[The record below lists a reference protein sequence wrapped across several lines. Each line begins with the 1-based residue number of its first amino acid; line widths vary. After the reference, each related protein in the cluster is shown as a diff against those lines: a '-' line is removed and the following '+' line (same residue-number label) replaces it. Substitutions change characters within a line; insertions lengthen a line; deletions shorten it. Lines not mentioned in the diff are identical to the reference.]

1 MKSPITG
8 KDMILKKDRRKIT
21 FRKEEFEVLY
31 HYYLCTDSNEQFTN
45 TQLDDLNINQVYNQY
60 RVKYNIP
67 FPEEIIKIRDKYGVS
82 AIKMAEILGFGVN
95 VYRNYE
101 NGEVP
106 NLSNAKLIQLIK
118 NPEEFLKLVKS
129 AVHILE
135 KEKLERL
142 IQKLETIIEKEEK
155 QEFDYN
161 LQKYFLGDL
170 KPDPTTGFKVPCLE
184 KFSEMVIYF
193 TEKLEPW
200 KTKLNKLLFY
210 ADFLHY
216 RQYGYAL
223 SGVRYRAINMGP
235 VPNNFNSIYDYL
247 ANNDFI
253 DICMTE
259 FEDGHTGDQFK
270 PNPARKFNPLLL
282 SQSEIEILSFVS
294 EKFKNTSVK
303 EIIDISHNEDAW
315 KENFNNGR
323 KLIDYHYGFD
333 LKAI

>member
-8 KDMILKKDRRKIT
+8 KDMILRKDRRIIK
-21 FRKEEFEVLY
+21 FRKEEFEVIY

-45 TQLDDLNINQVYNQY
+45 TQLDELNINQVYNKY

-67 FPEEIIKIRDKYGVS
+67 FPDEIIEIRNKYGVS
-82 AIKMAEILGFGVN
+82 ATKMAEILGFGIN

-118 NPEEFLKLVKS
+118 DPNEFLRLVQL
-129 AVHILE
+129 ADNVLE
-135 KEKLERL
+135 KDKLSKL
-142 IQKLETIIEKEEK
+142 KHKIQAIIEIDEK
-155 QEFDYN
+155 REGDLY
-161 LQKYFLGDL
+161 LQQYLLGEL
-170 KPDPTTGFKVPCLE
+170 KPDQTTGFKVPDLN
-184 KFSEMVIYF
+184 KLAEMVIYF
-193 TEKLEPW
+193 AEKLEPW

-210 ADFLHY
+210 ADFLNY
-216 RQYGYAL
+216 KQYGYAL

-247 ANNDFI
+247 ANNNLV
-253 DICMTE
+253 DIYMTE
-259 FEDGHTGDQFK
+259 FEDGHNGDQFK
-270 PNPARKFNPLLL
+270 PNSARKFNPELL
-282 SQSEIEILSFVS
+282 SQSEIEILNIVS
-294 EKFKNTSVK
+294 ERFKNTSVK

-315 KENFNNGR
+315 KANFNNGK